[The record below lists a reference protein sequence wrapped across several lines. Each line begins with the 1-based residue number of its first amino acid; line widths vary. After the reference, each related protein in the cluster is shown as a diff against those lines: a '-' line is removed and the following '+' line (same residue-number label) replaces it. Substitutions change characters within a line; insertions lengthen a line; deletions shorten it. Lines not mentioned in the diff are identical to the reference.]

1 MSSNPNIQD
10 PAIHAEGGLVS
21 SDIDQDKSSYWMTRR
36 RMSKTPDLNTNNR
49 AIKMQTLLKKDR
61 VNSQDS

>member
-1 MSSNPNIQD
+1 MN
-10 PAIHAEGGLVS
+10 
-21 SDIDQDKSSYWMTRR
+21 RR

-61 VNSQDS
+61 LNSQDS